1 MSNDSTTTSVA
12 LERRP
17 RAEAQSVEDLV
28 RDFHEG
34 RLRIPGWQRGIKWD
48 VNDAQKLIDS
58 LYRGFPV
65 GTLLFWQRAADRE
78 TLTLGNRA
86 IVVPARSDA
95 WYVVDGQQRIT
106 SLVRV
111 LSGDA
116 DEPFAL
122 YFDLDTRTVSAPGRG
137 GVNDAWLPMTDVVDS
152 RKLLRWLSKHP
163 DADPDVAFDLSKR
176 IREYQIPAYVV
187 QTDDERVAREVFERT
202 NNTGK
207 SLTVDE
213 VFDGR
218 FRGIGGMQPAGVRD
232 VVQHLEPLGF
242 GRLAPERL
250 HTMMLATRSHDPS
263 KATTVGWSDAE
274 AREALNDLQRAAK
287 LTIDFL
293 MEDADIPHV
302 QFLPY
307 HLPLLTLTRLFHFHP
322 TLAPRNRVLVA
333 RWLWRGTT
341 AGLLGGATIRTRAT
355 LEAIPAGGTQNE
367 TVQRLLKTVE
377 EGRGVPFELQPDHFH
392 GGHARSRVGAL
403 ALWSLAPKHLR
414 SGRPLGASDVK
425 PRQLATKIPTSA
437 GIGNRVLHPSVPG
450 GLRRAVLVCD
460 DPATLRSH
468 CMSTEFLACLRR
480 GDVNEAVQLRQRYVS
495 TLTDQFVSIRTCW
508 DESDRPPLSALW
520 DEDDAA

>member
-1 MSNDSTTTSVA
+1 MSDDSSSTNVA
-12 LERRP
+12 LQRRP

-34 RLRIPGWQRGIKWD
+34 RLRIPGWQRGIKWVVD
-48 VNDAQKLIDS
+48 DAQKLVDS
-58 LYRGFPV
+58 IYRGFPV

-78 TLTLGNRA
+78 TVIVGNQE
-86 IVVPARSDA
+86 IVVPPRSDA

-111 LSGDA
+111 LAGRA

-122 YFDLDTRTVSAPGRG
+122 YFDLDKRTVSVPGRS

-163 DADPDVAFDLSKR
+163 EADPEVAFDLSKR

-218 FRGIGGMQPAGVRD
+218 FRGIGGSQPAGVRD
-232 VVQHLEPLGF
+232 VARHLKQFGF

-250 HTMMLATRSHDPS
+250 HMMMLATRSHDPS

-274 AREALNDLQRAAK
+274 AREALSDLQRAAK

-293 MEDADIPHV
+293 MTDADIPHV

-322 TLAPRNRVLVA
+322 TLAPRNRTLVA

-341 AGLLGGATIRTRAT
+341 AGLLGGATVRTRAT
-355 LEAIPAGGTQNE
+355 LEAIPADGTQDE

-377 EGRGVPFELQPDHFH
+377 EGRDVPFELQPDHFN

-403 ALWSLAPKHLR
+403 ALWSLAPRHLR
-414 SGRPLGASDVK
+414 DSSMLGADVVDTLQIAPK
-425 PRQLATKIPTSA
+425 LPTSA
-437 GIGNRVLHPSVPG
+437 SIGNRVLHPRVSG
-450 GLRRAVLVCD
+450 GLRRAVLACD
-460 DPATLRSH
+460 DAEVLRSH
-468 CMSTEFLACLRR
+468 CMHDEFVACLRR
-480 GDVNEAVQLRQRYVS
+480 GVVGEAVKLRQRHIS
-495 TLTDQFVSIRTCW
+495 ALTEQFVTTRTCW